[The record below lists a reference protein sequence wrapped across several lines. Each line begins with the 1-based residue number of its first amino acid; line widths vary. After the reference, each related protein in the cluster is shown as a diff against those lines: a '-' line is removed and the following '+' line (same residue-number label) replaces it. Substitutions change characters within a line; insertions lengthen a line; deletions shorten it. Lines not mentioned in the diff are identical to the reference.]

1 MKKIK
6 NYFSPVVGGHY
17 DGYPFKE
24 FLFSMQ
30 RLGLLSFAVGMLL
43 AVIIGKDYFPEEESG
58 FTFAV
63 IFASSLIAL
72 VLYKG
77 IFQHWSD
84 MKNHTSR

>member
-30 RLGLLSFAVGMLL
+30 RLGLLSFVVGMLL
-43 AVIIGKDYFPEEESG
+43 AVIIGIS
-58 FTFAV
+58 FT
-63 IFASSLIAL
+63 SLILAI
-72 VLYKG
+72 VLCKG
-77 IFQHWSD
+77 VFQHWSD